1 MNKRTETFLKFS
13 ELFQALFSGPCP
25 SLERVCHRSA
35 NGRLTAGLGMSW
47 HVLASEPSA
56 EIRNKAW
63 NHGLTKVGLA
73 LCCRRPHQG
82 PGAKQAIKQTP
93 GRPENNQIGFQ
104 DQGPKTIPGQAQ
116 KQSKMSQ
123 SNPNMP
129 KNNQKMSMAPPS
141 VAPRGAW
148 RPGIDN

>member
-1 MNKRTETFLKFS
+1 M
-13 ELFQALFSGPCP
+13 FQALFSGPCP

-123 SNPNMP
+123 NNP
-129 KNNQKMSMAPPS
+129 KMSQNHNPKMSLPGREAPWGATEG
-141 VAPRGAW
+141 VA
-148 RPGIDN
+148 IDIF